1 MNLSDPARPRFTV
14 HQYASMNSYEFIAP
28 QKKQLLPDISGYLRR
43 FKACFFAQDV
53 CQGPGCYRPSFLLLT
68 VLNAVGLAS
77 ALALQAR
84 ISHDQPVFDTL
95 RERDAYYTNGIKM
108 CKYSNVAQSCM
119 QYAVEIKDKHEAL
132 EMNAASTADV
142 VTLGLEA
149 LLGRISAMHCLP
161 GAQFR
166 VLACDKVSD

>member
-1 MNLSDPARPRFTV
+1 MLSSPLPCMGCGILMNLSDPARPRFTV
-14 HQYASMNSYEFIAP
+14 HQYESICINEFIWIHST
-28 QKKQLLPDISGYLRR
+28 QKETASARYLRR

-95 RERDAYYTNGIKM
+95 WERDAYYTNGIKM
-108 CKYSNVAQSCM
+108 CKYRIMLQSHACSM
-119 QYAVEIKDKHEAL
+119 QWRLKISMKLLKWMPPAPQMLSAWALKHCWA
-132 EMNAASTADV
+132 
-142 VTLGLEA
+142 G
-149 LLGRISAMHCLP
+149 
-161 GAQFR
+161 
-166 VLACDKVSD
+166 